1 MVCAIIVYGLLGFFL
16 APYLLERNLVA
27 TMQQEFDAELRVEK
41 IEINPF
47 VLSLRINGLELD
59 NPEGEPTARIQEIFT
74 NFQLSSLFRFAL
86 TFDEIR
92 LSSPELF
99 VTRDKSGNMDF
110 AYLTQSAD
118 NKADDKAANGDE
130 DSGLLPALVFNFTIE
145 DWVINWTDQFP
156 VEPLQ
161 ARFGPINIGIKE
173 LNTLPDRVGQQSVV
187 IVTENSGTLSWN
199 GDLQLNPL
207 RSSGRASIAE
217 SRFPLA
223 SAYIRHQT
231 GLEIVN
237 GSADFELDYEVDQTN
252 SGQIKASIINF
263 NLTLTDVVINSF
275 ADGTGFDFAGPDQQI
290 LKLPR
295 IHLADGQFH
304 WPEQTV
310 TLGSISVDNPQI
322 DLSRAEDGVFNV
334 EPRPTN
340 SAEQNVTN
348 VADETVANDN
358 DQNSSEGQ
366 WQLSVGNL
374 AINNLAVNLID
385 KTVAPE
391 AKLGVTD
398 FNLDISDISNLPGKR
413 FPTRLNLQAL
423 SGGRLSLQGEVSVL
437 PEPLFDFDVA
447 IDAVQLAGAHPY
459 IKQHANLS
467 MDSGAINLGGHISGS
482 ALEPLLFNGDLE
494 IVDLAIAESINQE
507 RLASWK
513 SFRADKIALSLAK
526 RQLDISR
533 IHFDQLYGDILIN
546 QDSSLNIGQVQKVD
560 TGATVSEPSEVTA
573 KVETGEGNSE
583 LKIRIGD
590 IVLAN
595 ASADFQDLSLPLP
608 FAVKIDALNGKM
620 TTISTESSE
629 PSTVALEGKVDEY
642 GFARISGTVTPL
654 DPAANTDLLVAFENI
669 SVPKFTPYSIPFA
682 GREVA
687 SGKLDLKL
695 GYQVHDG
702 QLAGE
707 NSIILSDFEL
717 GKKVPHP
724 DAMDLPLG
732 LAVALLKDVNGKI
745 DIDLPVRGN
754 VNEPDFNYGGVVLKA
769 LGDLLVKIVLSPFTA
784 LGSLLGMEASELEH
798 VKFLDGRADLT
809 PPEMEKTGKLAE
821 ALVLRPEL
829 QLTIAGVAD
838 AVADG
843 LALRTAELD
852 KILELRITELTA
864 TSDPSIQYADLRRMA
879 LEQLYSEQPNTGAAF
894 QTLEELQMQFTT
906 LVQIEGQDQP
916 APSFDSLA
924 YAGELR
930 RQLIDSRVI
939 DENDLASLATA
950 RAEAL
955 KMALLAITDSLQD
968 RVLITENKAITRD
981 DGGSIEMQVKLGAK
995 SD

>member
-1 MVCAIIVYGLLGFFL
+1 LGFFL

-27 TMQQEFDAELRVEK
+27 TMQQNFNAELRVEK

-59 NPEGEPTARIQEIFT
+59 NPEGEPTARIAEIFA

-118 NKADDKAANGDE
+118 TEVDDNVATADQ
-130 DSGLLPALVFNFTIE
+130 DSGLFPALVFNFSIE
-145 DWVINWTDQFP
+145 DWVINWTDLFP
-156 VEPLQ
+156 VEPLK
-161 ARFGPINIGIKE
+161 ARFGPITIGITE

-187 IVTENSGTLSWN
+187 IVTENSGTLSWSGN
-199 GDLQLNPL
+199 LQLNPL
-207 RSSGRASIAE
+207 RSAGHAAIAE
-217 SRFPLA
+217 SRFPLL
-223 SAYIRHQT
+223 SAYIRHQA
-231 GLEIVN
+231 GLEIAE
-237 GSADFELDYEVDQTN
+237 GSADLALDYEVNQTD
-252 SGQIKASIINF
+252 SGQIKVSVVNF

-290 LKLPR
+290 IKLPG
-295 IHLADGQFH
+295 IQLADGQLH

-310 TLGSISVDNPQI
+310 SLGSISIDKPQI
-322 DLSRAEDGVFNV
+322 DVSRAADGVFNV
-334 EPRPTN
+334 EPRPSSSTV
-340 SAEQNVTN
+340 QNEAV
-348 VADETVANDN
+348 VANETVAIDE
-358 DQNSSEGQ
+358 DQNNSENQ

-374 AINNLAVNLID
+374 AINGLALNLLD

-391 AKLGVTD
+391 ATLGITD
-398 FNLDISDISNLPGKR
+398 FNLQISDISNQPGKR
-413 FPTRLNLQAL
+413 FPTSLDLQVQ
-423 SGGRLSLQGEVSVL
+423 SGGKLSLKGEVSVL
-437 PEPLFDFDVA
+437 PEPQFDFDLA
-447 IDAVQLAGAHPY
+447 IDDVQLAGAHPY
-459 IKQHANLS
+459 IKQYANLN

-482 ALEPLLFNGDLE
+482 AQEPLIFNGDLE
-494 IVDLAIAESINQE
+494 IVDLVIAESINQD

-513 SFRADKIALSLAK
+513 SFRADKIAMSLAN

-533 IHFDQLYGDILIN
+533 IYFDQLYGDILIN
-546 QDSSLNIGQVQKVD
+546 EDKSLNIGQVQKVD
-560 TGATVSEPSEVTA
+560 AGATAAEPNEATVEVATDDGKSA
-573 KVETGEGNSE
+573 

-608 FAVKIDALNGKM
+608 FAVKIDALNGKI

-629 PSTVALEGKVDEY
+629 PSSVALEGKVDEF
-642 GFARISGTVTPL
+642 GLARISGTVTPL
-654 DPAANTDLLVAFENI
+654 DPATNTDLLVAFENI

-695 GYQVHDG
+695 EYQVHDG

-707 NSIILSDFEL
+707 NSIILRDFEL

-754 VNEPDFNYGGVVLKA
+754 VNEPDFNYAGVVLSA

-784 LGSLLGMEASELEH
+784 LGSLLGIEASELEN
-798 VKFLDGRADLT
+798 VKFLDGRSDLT

-821 ALVLRPEL
+821 ALALRPEL

-843 LALRTAELD
+843 HALRTAELD
-852 KILELRITELTA
+852 KILERRITELAA

-879 LEQLYSEQPNTGAAF
+879 LEQLYGEQLDTGAAA
-894 QTLEELQMQFTT
+894 QTLEELQTQFTT
-906 LVQIEGQDQP
+906 LVQVEGQDQP
-916 APSFDSLA
+916 TPSFDSLA
-924 YAGELR
+924 YANELR
-930 RQLIDSRVI
+930 KRLIDSQAI
-939 DENDLASLATA
+939 DENDLARLATA

-955 KMALLAITDSLQD
+955 KTALLAIDESLQD
-968 RVLITENKAITRD
+968 RVLIAENKAITRED
-981 DGGSIEMQVKLGAK
+981 AGAIEMQVTLDAK